1 VKSRRH
7 LAASAVI
14 LELAQLCPALT
25 LDTSS
30 LLLSE
35 AIADEGDAMTH
46 PDTPPPPATTPTPV
60 DAQSVV
66 DFWNEAGEALW
77 FGKDPAFDARFR
89 ERFLTLH
96 EAATRGE
103 LARWTSTADG
113 ALALVILLDQFP
125 RNAFRGTP
133 RMYATDAM
141 ARDVADAAIAAGY
154 DRIVSTDL
162 QAFFYLPFGHSED
175 LADQERAVTLCQR
188 LGPRHVAFAEH
199 HRHSRVREVRGKMG
213 GERALAASP
222 FAIDD
227 GDDGH
232 DESTAAATR
241 SAGTGQNVAGARGRA

>member
-1 VKSRRH
+1 MKSRRH

-14 LELAQLCPALT
+14 LELAQLCPGLT

-46 PDTPPPPATTPTPV
+46 PDTPPPPATTQTPA

-77 FGKDPAFDARFR
+77 FGKDPGFDARFR
-89 ERFLTLH
+89 ARFLTLH

-141 ARDVADAAIAAGY
+141 ARDVADAAIANGY

-199 HRHSRVREVRGKMG
+199 HRDIVRRFGRFPHRNAILGRISTPEEQQYLDNG
-213 GERALAASP
+213 GY
-222 FAIDD
+222 
-227 GDDGH
+227 
-232 DESTAAATR
+232 
-241 SAGTGQNVAGARGRA
+241 AG